1 MTAEE
6 IRTTICQLLRNI
18 APDTEPEKLQ
28 PDENIRETLDIDSM
42 DFLRFIIALDEKLDV
57 KTPEEDY
64 GKINTLAKLVAY
76 ISSQKK

>member
-42 DFLRFIIALDEKLDV
+42 DFLRFIIALDEKFDV